1 MAKKKKSS
9 MNGIGSFEINNLNKK
24 IEKLNTR
31 KKFVTDARNHVKRK
45 SLELTKIEKKIQKSK
60 ISTSERKTL
69 NKKKD
74 LLIRKVNSIMKRVNS
89 RAFKI

>member
-1 MAKKKKSS
+1 MTKKKRQ
-9 MNGIGSFEINNLNKK
+9 GIGSFEISNLNKK

-45 SLELTKIEKKIQKSK
+45 SLELTKIEKKIRKSK
-60 ISTSERKTL
+60 ITTSERKTL
-69 NKKKD
+69 IKKRD
-74 LLIRKVNSIMKRVNS
+74 LLIGKVNNIMKRVDS

>member
-1 MAKKKKSS
+1 MTKKKRQ
-9 MNGIGSFEINNLNKK
+9 GIGSFEINNLNKK

-31 KKFVTDARNHVKRK
+31 RKFVTDARNHVKRK
-45 SLELTKIEKKIQKSK
+45 SLELTKIEKKIRKSK

-69 NKKKD
+69 IRKRD
-74 LLIRKVNSIMKRVNS
+74 LLIGKVNNIMKRVDS